1 LLKWTNSSTRRKFNK
16 YFVEVVPKDGKIFWL
31 EFRHKFETLN
41 EQSSVLFPLGEV
53 YLITGAQDALKES
66 NQMPNEFL
74 AKQQTDTWGVVDKE
88 DWK

>member
-1 LLKWTNSSTRRKFNK
+1 
-16 YFVEVVPKDGKIFWL
+16 
-31 EFRHKFETLN
+31 
-41 EQSSVLFPLGEV
+41 LFPLGEV